1 MTHSAVSQQIRQLEQ
16 WFDCPLF
23 ERRAGGVQLT
33 AAGLDLQRAAEDA
46 FDLLERRCDALRR
59 STQPSELAVGAPA
72 SFLSN
77 WLIPGWSVSRPRIP
91 TSASAC
97 RPRRT
102 PPC

>member
-1 MTHSAVSQQIRQLEQ
+1 MVRLPAVRA
-16 WFDCPLF
+16 P
-23 ERRAGGVQLT
+23 RRRRPADRRRPGP
-33 AAGLDLQRAAEDA
+33 AARSEDA